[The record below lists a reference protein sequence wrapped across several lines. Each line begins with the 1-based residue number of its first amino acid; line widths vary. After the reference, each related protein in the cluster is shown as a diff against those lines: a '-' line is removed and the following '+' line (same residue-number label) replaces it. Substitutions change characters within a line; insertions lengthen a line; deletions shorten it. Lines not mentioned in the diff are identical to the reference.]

1 MGETTSTEKAPKK
14 HFFKGVKTEFNKI
27 SWPDKE
33 TITKQTVAVLGISVV
48 VGLIIT
54 FIDTIIQFGIKFLA
68 M

>member
-1 MGETTSTEKAPKK
+1 MGETTKTEKAPKK
-14 HFFKGVKTEFNKI
+14 SFFNGVKTEFKKI
-27 SWPDKE
+27 SWPDKQ
-33 TITKQTVAVLGISVV
+33 TLTKQTVAVVCISVV